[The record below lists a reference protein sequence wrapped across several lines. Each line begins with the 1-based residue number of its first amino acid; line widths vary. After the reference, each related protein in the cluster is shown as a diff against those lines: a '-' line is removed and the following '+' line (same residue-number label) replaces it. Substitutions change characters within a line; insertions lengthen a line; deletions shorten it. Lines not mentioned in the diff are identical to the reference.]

1 MLALKLVSTR
11 PVKAAILFAVVITM
25 SLPGLAKVEE
35 RVIYSFPG
43 NTLIA
48 LGGEKIQVEIDR
60 DLFPKFSPGPRP
72 TAWVKQKTLY
82 DSQSTPY
89 GDGAV
94 ETWFESTVTYDVYT
108 LPVWAEVEGEANTM
122 WTGWDPQFYSDRI
135 KLESSWTFNGISVY
149 VSYPPGFSGSGDTV
163 TWSGEDD
170 SGTAWRLTHIYS
182 GIRGESW
189 VGLTSVRQN
198 TNGSHYFGSTHTWV
212 SANATDGCSV
222 AF

>member
-1 MLALKLVSTR
+1 MLALKLLSAR
-11 PVKAAILFAVVITM
+11 PTEIFGLCAALVIM
-25 SLPGLAKVEE
+25 SLSGLAQIEE

-48 LGGEKIQVEIDR
+48 FSGEKVRVKIDPG
-60 DLFPKFSPGPRP
+60 LFPKFSLDPRP
-72 TAWVKQKTLY
+72 TFWAKQKTLY

-94 ETWFESTVTYDVYT
+94 KTWFESTVTYDAWT
-108 LPVWAEVEGEANTM
+108 LPYWAEVEGEANTM
-122 WTGWDPQFYSDRI
+122 WTGWNPQFYSDRI
-135 KLESSWTFNGISVY
+135 RLESSWTFNGISVY
-149 VSYPPGFSGSGDTV
+149 VSYPPGFSGSGNTV

-170 SGTAWRLTHIYS
+170 SGTAWMLTHIYS